1 MPLPTA
7 APASS
12 GLSSPIFCPSRT
24 VMPMA
29 RPVMTMVTVCMIW
42 LPVETAEMSAAVPNL
57 PTTCRSTA
65 PYMACSSR
73 ASSTGR
79 ANFSRVD
86 RIGPRVKVCSVS
98 ICPSSTPGGRE
109 KKPDKKP
116 GAPSI
121 LSGFVTAA
129 TSPPMN
135 RQYFTM
141 RRRGCQALFSP
152 PAQRF
157 YPRFTISRWQ
167 AVGQRTTLTAE
178 SRPGRVRAEN
188 IRDRRDVPCCPAK
201 PAVRPTG
208 RAATRPAPSGGCFR
222 KSSAPSARPRSSISN
237 FTTISVLRWSASA
250 GPLSTAA

>member
-1 MPLPTA
+1 MP
-7 APASS
+7 
-12 GLSSPIFCPSRT
+12 I
-24 VMPMA
+24 A

-65 PYMACSSR
+65 PYMACSSK

-98 ICPSSTPGGRE
+98 MMALLNSGKAR
-109 KKPDKKP
+109 KKSRTRNRAP
-116 GAPSI
+116 PSI

-135 RQYFTM
+135 SQYFTM
-141 RRRGCQALFSP
+141 PPRGLSSPVFP

-167 AVGQRTTLTAE
+167 AVGKKTTLTAE
-178 SRPGRVRAEN
+178 SCPGRVRAEN
-188 IRDRRDVPCCPAK
+188 IRDRRNVPCCPAK

-208 RAATRPAPSGGCFR
+208 RAATRPALSGGCFR
-222 KSSAPSARPRSSISN
+222 RSSAPSARPRNSISN
-237 FTTISVLRWSASA
+237 FTTLSVSASA
-250 GPLSTAA
+250 GPSSTAA